1 MSFADYYF
9 KRYDSEESQIT
20 EYPPE
25 DLSAVCVIPVYNEA
39 ALGNTLQSLLETE
52 NTKQSV
58 ELIIVVNQGENTSEA
73 VRLQN
78 EKAYREAL
86 EYKKQFIGKLQLH
99 VLYYRN
105 FPKKHAGV
113 GLARKKG
120 MDEALH
126 RFNALNKP
134 EGIICCTDAD
144 CKLQHNFFTALETHF
159 KKHPNTQGVSVHF
172 EHRLNDENL
181 SAEDRKR
188 IISYELHLRYYNQ
201 ALRYINF
208 PFAFQTIGSSF
219 AVRAESY
226 ARQGGMNKKK
236 AGEDFYFLQKI
247 IESGGFYD
255 LMNTTVYP
263 SARSSDRV
271 PFGTGAAVKKMQEEN
286 SCAYYTY
293 ALESFFEIK
302 RFLDQRLNFFEKE
315 PTLNNFDACTA
326 AFLEEEKFAQDL
338 KQIRRISKNPEIFEK
353 HFYSKFNAFK
363 MVKYLNFAQKHFY
376 PAQSTYSEAK
386 KLFAL
391 LQAEKNINTEE
402 QLLEAYRKYAKNN
415 PQNR

>member
-1 MSFADYYF
+1 MSFANYYF
-9 KRYDSEESQIT
+9 NRFNSDKPLIKEN
-20 EYPPE
+20 PPK
-25 DLSAVCVIPVYNEA
+25 DLALICVIPVYNES
-39 ALGNTLQSLLETE
+39 ALSGTLQSIIET
-52 NTKQSV
+52 NQPRQSA
-58 ELIIVVNQGENTSEA
+58 EIIAVVNQAENAPETVS
-73 VRLQN
+73 RQN
-78 EKAYREAL
+78 EETYREAL
-86 EYKKQFIGKLQLH
+86 EYKEKFNGKLQLH
-99 VLYYRN
+99 VLFYRD

-144 CKLQHNFFTALETHF
+144 CTLENNFFNALESHF
-159 KKHPNTQGVSVHF
+159 ANHPNTQGVSVHF
-172 EHRLNDENL
+172 EHRLNDKEL
-181 SAEDRKR
+181 SSEDRKR

-201 ALRYINF
+201 ALRYIKF

-255 LMNTTVYP
+255 LTNTGVYP

-271 PFGTGAAVKKMQEEN
+271 PFGTGAAVKKMQEDN
-286 SCAYYTY
+286 SCAYSTY
-293 ALESFFEIK
+293 ALESFFEIQK
-302 RFLDQRLNFFEKE
+302 FLDRRLELYKGELIITNFGE
-315 PTLNNFDACTA
+315 CTA
-326 AFLEEEKFAQDL
+326 AFLEQEKFAKDL
-338 KQIRRISKNPEIFEK
+338 EQIKRISKTPKMFEK

-363 MVKYLNFAQKHFY
+363 MVKYLNFAQRYFY
-376 PAQSTYSEAK
+376 PAQNTYSAAQR
-386 KLFAL
+386 LFAH
-391 LQAEKNINTEE
+391 LQPDEDINTEE
-402 QLLEAYRKYAKNN
+402 KLLAAYRKYAKNN
-415 PQNR
+415 PQKR